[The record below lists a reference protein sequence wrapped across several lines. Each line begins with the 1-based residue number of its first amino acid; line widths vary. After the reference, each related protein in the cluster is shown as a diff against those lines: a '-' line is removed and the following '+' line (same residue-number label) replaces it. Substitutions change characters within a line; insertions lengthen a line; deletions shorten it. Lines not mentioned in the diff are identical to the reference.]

1 VVAGEVRRLAERTA
15 QATHQVATLVSGI
28 DEETGRVAHGI
39 EAVCAHATEGAES
52 VRQLTGTFDQIAKLV
67 IEVDG
72 GVHRLAEEARTEV
85 ASAGAVSES
94 MLSVA
99 LSAKDSVTGAQEVV
113 AATSELLSTANELE
127 NAVQQFH
134 LAP

>member
-1 VVAGEVRRLAERTA
+1 
-15 QATHQVATLVSGI
+15 
-28 DEETGRVAHGI
+28 
-39 EAVCAHATEGAES
+39 
-52 VRQLTGTFDQIAKLV
+52 
-67 IEVDG
+67 
-72 GVHRLAEEARTEV
+72 LAEEARTEV